1 MAPVADLLIAPM
13 VSSLKQPMASS
24 LINPLNGK
32 RVMENGR
39 NICAS
44 FDKKKP
50 RFIKIQEASR
60 LKLHYII
67 VSKKF
72 RASKIANK
80 FLFAGDKFMP
90 KYLLRQSGTS
100 YNACRPFTKHLRKDS
115 KILRSRWFKA
125 YL

>member
-1 MAPVADLLIAPM
+1 
-13 VSSLKQPMASS
+13 
-24 LINPLNGK
+24 
-32 RVMENGR
+32 MENGR

-80 FLFAGDKFMP
+80 LVCW
-90 KYLLRQSGTS
+90 RQVYAQIS
-100 YNACRPFTKHLRKDS
+100 
-115 KILRSRWFKA
+115 FKTA
-125 YL
+125 RN